1 MRGLIYWHVGG
12 EVSFCIEHQAPLG
25 QSAAGNV
32 VVRFQLM
39 NRPRFAFLATMI
51 STAALSRLLPHP
63 PNVTPLAAMALF
75 GGAHFADKRLA
86 FLAPLAALLL
96 SDLILGLH
104 SQMPGVY
111 AGFTLVVCVGFG
123 LRGRTRALP
132 VAVAALIGSCVFYLV
147 SNFGWWVTTGAYPK
161 TMAGLGACYVAGI
174 PFFRNSLAGDLF
186 YTALLFGIFALAE
199 TRFAL
204 LRNPVPAGVA

>member
-1 MRGLIYWHVGG
+1 
-12 EVSFCIEHQAPLG
+12 
-25 QSAAGNV
+25 
-32 VVRFQLM
+32 
-39 NRPRFAFLATMI
+39 MI
-51 STAALSRLLPHP
+51 LTAALSRLLPHP
-63 PNVTPLAAMALF
+63 PNVTPLAAIALF

-86 FLAPLAALLL
+86 FLVPLAALLL

-111 AGFTLVVCVGFG
+111 AGFALVVCVGFV

-147 SNFGWWVTTGAYPK
+147 SNFGVWATGSWYPK
-161 TMAGLGACYVAGI
+161 TAAGLGACYVAGI
-174 PFFRNSLAGDLF
+174 PFFRNSLVGDLF

-199 TRFAL
+199 KRFSL
-204 LRNPVPAGVA
+204 LREPVQAGAA